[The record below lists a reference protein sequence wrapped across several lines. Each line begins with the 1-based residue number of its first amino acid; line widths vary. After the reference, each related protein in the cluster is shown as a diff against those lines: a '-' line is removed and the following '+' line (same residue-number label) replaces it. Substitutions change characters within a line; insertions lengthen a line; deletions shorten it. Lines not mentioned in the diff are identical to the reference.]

1 MITDCKKWHY
11 LTVKKLSGFLTGI
24 TSRNDGEVY
33 CLNCFHSYSIEK
45 KLKNHEKVCK
55 DHDYC
60 YVEMP
65 NEDNKIL
72 KYNHGEKSD
81 PFIIYAGVECLL
93 EKMSPY
99 YNNNSEKSST
109 TKK

>member
-1 MITDCKKWHY
+1 MLYNFKEIRLAYKSEYNFKCKNQVILLMITDCKKWHY

-45 KLKNHEKVCK
+45 KLKNHEKACK
-55 DHDYC
+55 DHDCC

-72 KYNHGEKSD
+72 KCNH
-81 PFIIYAGVECLL
+81 
-93 EKMSPY
+93 
-99 YNNNSEKSST
+99 
-109 TKK
+109 